1 MKNKLVLAA
10 LATATML
17 GVGSVSASAAP
28 LGATP
33 LEAQSQQGLLLKA
46 HGYRDD
52 YRPWWKKRHHYRYYG
67 YGYGDRPW
75 WWRNKFHRDHDRRAD
90 RRDYREERRDH
101 RRRDW

>member
-1 MKNKLVLAA
+1 MRNKLVLAA

-33 LEAQSQQGLLLKA
+33 LQAQSQQGVLLKA
-46 HGYRDD
+46 GYRDD
-52 YRPWWKKRHHYRYYG
+52 HRPWWKKRHNYRYYG

-75 WWRNKFHRDHDRRAD
+75 WWRKKFDRDYRHDRRD
-90 RRDYREERRDH
+90 HRDDRRDH